1 MRHLKFGFIGTVFLV
16 MSPLAASAAVV
27 HAAVAANFTAT
38 MKKIALRY
46 ERDTGNKLLLSFGST
61 GSLYAQISN
70 GAPYDVFLAADSRRP
85 KLLEAGGMAVP
96 GSRFSYAVGRLVLWS
111 PRAGVVDSKG
121 RVLAHGDF
129 TRLAI
134 ANPRTAPYGAAA
146 RQVLQHLKLWAT
158 LQPRIVR
165 GENIAQAYQFVATG
179 NAQLG
184 FVALSQAI
192 GRGGS
197 RWDIPQAMY
206 TPIRQ
211 QAVLLKRGADNPA
224 ARALMAYLKGKPA
237 RSIIHSY
244 GYGTE

>member
-1 MRHLKFGFIGTVFLV
+1 MGYVRLAIGAVLSV
-16 MSPLAASAAVV
+16 LLPMVASAAVV

-38 MKKIALRY
+38 MKKIALHY
-46 ERDTGNKLLLSFGST
+46 ERDTGNKVLLSFGST
-61 GSLYAQISN
+61 GSLYAQIRN
-70 GAPYDVFLAADSRRP
+70 GAPFDVFLAADRRRP
-85 KLLEAGGMAVP
+85 KLLEAAGMTVP
-96 GSRFSYAVGRLVLWS
+96 GSRFSYAIGRLVLWS
-111 PRAGVVDSKG
+111 PDAGVVDAKG
-121 RVLAHGDF
+121 VVLSHGHF
-129 TRLAI
+129 ARLAI

-146 RQVLQHLKLWAT
+146 RQVLRQLKLWAT

-184 FVALSQAI
+184 FVALSQTI

-197 RWDIPQAMY
+197 RWDIPQALY
-206 TPIRQ
+206 SPIRQ

-224 ARALMAYLKGKPA
+224 ARALMAYLKAKPA
-237 RSIIHSY
+237 EAIIHAY